1 MLIKESLTG
10 GTKTER
16 SRSHKGAAQSPDRT
30 TVDRIHMKSQ
40 MINWKDLN
48 EWYHCILNVGRCSND
63 IVDRIKTRVSDLSE
77 LQALHI
83 EEDVHDA
90 SMHVQRTLLKATE
103 NLLRRPGR
111 PLKAAA
117 DCRFLLILL
126 GNPMLYPPNRNH
138 LADYNHAQPID
149 RDQNPPLFKA
159 SGTSVKPSSGGS
171 LSNRMKA
178 SSATAY
184 SGITKRILG
193 LLSTLSADCH
203 HHLISSF
210 SQFPEFQFRRMVE
223 LVGSFVTYRLTRQ
236 HNRKVSPTQ
245 DPNGDLVPSFSGSG
259 IGSSAQLH
267 AALGISTS
275 KTPEQKSGSVAY
287 CEDWQIRAAAR
298 VMSLLF
304 SANNSGR
311 FRRQSFFLDLSE
323 QEPWTS
329 KTVANQR
336 ASRYDQLLPTS
347 AFYNSFLD
355 YSDLIADFEAWESRR
370 GKFSFCQY
378 PMFLSIWAKI
388 HIMEHDARRQMEI
401 KAREAF
407 FDSIMNRKA
416 VSQYLVLKVRRDCL
430 VEDSLRSVS
439 EVVGTG
445 QEDIKKCLRIEF
457 ASEEGV
463 DAGG

>member
-1 MLIKESLTG
+1 M
-10 GTKTER
+10 R
-16 SRSHKGAAQSPDRT
+16 SQL
-30 TVDRIHMKSQ
+30 
-40 MINWKDLN
+40 INWKELD
-48 EWYHCILNVGRCSND
+48 EWYHCIINVGRCSNS
-63 IVDRIKTRVSDLSE
+63 IVERIKSKVSDLSE
-77 LQALHI
+77 LQVSHI
-83 EEDVHDA
+83 EEDLHDA
-90 SMHVQRTLLKATE
+90 SMHVQRTLLKASE

-111 PLKAAA
+111 PLKTAA
-117 DCRFLLILL
+117 DCRFLLVLL
-126 GNPMLYPPNRNH
+126 VNPMLYSPNRNH
-138 LADYNHAQPID
+138 ATDYDHARPIN
-149 RDQNPPLFKA
+149 RDQKVPLSKA
-159 SGTSVKPSSGGS
+159 LGAPVKLSSGGS
-171 LSNRMKA
+171 PSNRTKA
-178 SSATAY
+178 SSATAH

-210 SQFPEFQFRRMVE
+210 SQFPELHFRRMVE
-223 LVGSFVTYRLTRQ
+223 LVGSFVTYRLSRR
-236 HNRKVSPTQ
+236 HNRKVSHTQ
-245 DPNGDLVPSFSGSG
+245 NPKGDLVPSLSGSG

-275 KTPEQKSGSVAY
+275 KTPDHKFSSVAY
-287 CEDWQIRAAAR
+287 GEDWQIRAAAR

-311 FRRQSFFLDLSE
+311 FRRQLFFLDE
-323 QEPWTS
+323 QESSTS

-355 YSDLIADFEAWESRR
+355 CLDLVADFEAWESRR

-388 HIMEHDARRQMEI
+388 HIMEHDARRQMEL

-430 VEDSLRSVS
+430 VEDSLRGVS

-445 QEDIKKCLRIEF
+445 QEDIKKGLRIEF

>member
-1 MLIKESLTG
+1 M
-10 GTKTER
+10 R
-16 SRSHKGAAQSPDRT
+16 SQL
-30 TVDRIHMKSQ
+30 
-40 MINWKDLN
+40 INWKELN
-48 EWYHCILNVGRCSND
+48 EWYHCIINVGRCSND
-63 IVDRIKTRVSDLSE
+63 IVERIKSKVPDLSE
-77 LQALHI
+77 QQVSHI
-83 EEDVHDA
+83 EEDLHDA
-90 SMHVQRTLLKATE
+90 SMHVQRTLLKASE

-111 PLKAAA
+111 PMKAAA
-117 DCRFLLILL
+117 DCRFLLFLL
-126 GNPMLYPPNRNH
+126 VNPMLYPPNRNH
-138 LADYNHAQPID
+138 MADYDHARPVN
-149 RDQNPPLFKA
+149 RDQKLPHFKA
-159 SGTSVKPSSGGS
+159 SGTSVKLSSGGS
-171 LSNRMKA
+171 PSNRTKV

-193 LLSTLSADCH
+193 LLSTLPSDCH

-210 SQFPEFQFRRMVE
+210 SQCPEVQFRRMVE
-223 LVGSFVTYRLTRQ
+223 LVGSFVTYRLSRQ
-236 HNRKVSPTQ
+236 HNRKGSHTQ
-245 DPNGDLVPSFSGSG
+245 NPNGDLVPSLSGSG

-267 AALGISTS
+267 AALSISTS
-275 KTPEQKSGSVAY
+275 KTPDQKSSSVAY
-287 CEDWQIRAAAR
+287 GEDWQIRAAAR

-329 KTVANQR
+329 RTVANQR

-355 YSDLIADFEAWESRR
+355 YSDLVADFEAWESRR

-430 VEDSLRSVS
+430 VEDSLRGVS

-445 QEDIKKCLRIEF
+445 QEDIKKSLRIEF